1 MRDWLALL
9 RMEGCETNTAKSHP
23 PAGTL
28 RWRHKRA

>member
-9 RMEGCETNTAKSHP
+9 RMEGCDTNTATSQP

-28 RWRHKRA
+28 RVGW